1 MTTYDWFKACGL
13 LSVLLTWSA
22 IAFVIYRAPR
32 DLSKSISHHAA
43 LQKREYRVF
52 AVTMTLAL
60 CLMYVFIMRWLVPA
74 LSLNTYIS
82 AALLVALA
90 MELLTTWVPLTDGI
104 TYTAHNYLSYGTAL
118 LIPLA
123 LTGIVVT
130 STLSSTAALVVYIA
144 LAVMFILMLVF
155 LTIKKAHERYLV
167 YQSIYIAAFHI
178 AIISIA
184 LLS

>member
-1 MTTYDWFKACGL
+1 MTTNDWFKACGL

-60 CLMYVFIMRWLVPA
+60 CLMYV
-74 LSLNTYIS
+74 
-82 AALLVALA
+82 
-90 MELLTTWVPLTDGI
+90 
-104 TYTAHNYLSYGTAL
+104 
-118 LIPLA
+118 
-123 LTGIVVT
+123 
-130 STLSSTAALVVYIA
+130 IA